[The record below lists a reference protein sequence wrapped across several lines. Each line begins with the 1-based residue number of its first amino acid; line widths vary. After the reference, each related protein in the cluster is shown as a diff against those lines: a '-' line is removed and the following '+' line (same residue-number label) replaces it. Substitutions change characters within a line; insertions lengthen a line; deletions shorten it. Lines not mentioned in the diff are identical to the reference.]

1 MRLLTIDNHDLE
13 DGDALRF
20 HPEESRCA
28 C

>member
-13 DGDALRF
+13 DGDGPRL
-20 HPEESRCA
+20 HPDEPRCA